1 MAKVSLVVNGRNKTC
16 ICVCL
21 FSQTN
26 IKSTLIYC
34 RNTDQM
40 ALPSPE
46 GLAAKICL
54 LQVAGIC
61 LFELLS
67 LFSNDVYNSHNENLI
82 SKNKSFVLKTAI
94 KDTYPE

>member
-1 MAKVSLVVNGRNKTC
+1 MAQVPLVVNGRNKTC
-16 ICVCL
+16 ICACL
-21 FSQTN
+21 FSQTTV
-26 IKSTLIYC
+26 IPTLTHC

-46 GLAAKICL
+46 ELVAKICL
-54 LQVAGIC
+54 LQVADIC

-82 SKNKSFVLKTAI
+82 SQSKLFVLKPAI
-94 KDTYPE
+94 KEAYPK

>member
-1 MAKVSLVVNGRNKTC
+1 MAQVPLVVNGRNKTC
-16 ICVCL
+16 ICACL

-26 IKSTLIYC
+26 VKSTLTHC
-34 RNTDQM
+34 GNTDQM

-46 GLAAKICL
+46 GLSAKICQ
-54 LQVAGIC
+54 LQVADIC

-82 SKNKSFVLKTAI
+82 SKNKSFVWKTAI
-94 KDTYPE
+94 KDAYPE